1 MTKKYIIIV
10 LVLLIL
16 GLAGGG
22 YYYWK
27 TNMQKSPTEQ
37 AVEDIQKTI
46 ESVNQDVT
54 QGVLPVIDTTVNP
67 MENAP
72 DINPLSNTNP
82 FSDVRV
88 NPFE

>member
-1 MTKKYIIIV
+1 MNKKILIAV

-16 GLAGGG
+16 GGG

-27 TNMQKSPTEQ
+27 TNMQKSPAEQ
-37 AVEDIQKTI
+37 AVDDIQKTL
-46 ESVNQDVT
+46 ESINQDVS
-54 QGVLPVIDTTVNP
+54 QGLLPAIDTTVNP

-72 DINPLSNTNP
+72 DVNPYSNTNP
-82 FSDVRV
+82 FSDVKV

>member
-1 MTKKYIIIV
+1 MTKKYIIIA
-10 LVLLIL
+10 LVLLLIL
-16 GLAGGG
+16 GGG

-37 AVEDIQKTI
+37 AVEDIQKTVDAI
-46 ESVNQDVT
+46 NQDVS
-54 QGVLPVIDTTVNP
+54 QGVLPVIDATVNP

-72 DINPLSNTNP
+72 DTNPLSNTNP
-82 FSDVRV
+82 FSDVKV